1 MYFIY
6 ILVIAVAVLTILAGI
21 ALVFGSSKSE
31 RVHSLWFLLAAVGE
45 VIWAV
50 SIAVFLSLGN
60 GSVDYG
66 VAPWLVLGIYVGALV
81 MDAALLAYIAWKYKI
96 GKIVS
101 TIFVIAA
108 GILIVLLAY
117 DPSIL
122 YSSIILRD
130 TGNSVTIGLNA
141 YYICYVAFFC
151 LLNFVIFLFLA
162 YKIRHDNNKKSRQ
175 GYLSFL
181 IGLMATGILSA
192 IFDLILPLFRYDLIW
207 VGPITIGLTILGFYF
222 SILKY
227 KIVSLNTRSLKLL
240 SAIVIVSGAFI
251 AYLLIFH
258 LVFSALFKVSN
269 PSYQVI
275 LLNFIMVAI
284 VVALVPAL
292 MEVANMVKS
301 LIMTKQ
307 INLPYIVKKLSTIN
321 PKKSNLKEISGFLSE
336 YMHFSYIGF
345 LVNGRFYVADDCK
358 IPNDFLPH
366 IEKLAIPTHGA
377 WQNIA
382 PLGENNLKDF
392 EISNIAI
399 LAGASGE
406 VFGQMVFGKPVS
418 KTNVGSRDLVEILM
432 IVSLMGT
439 MLEDGSRSNSKKH

>member
-6 ILVIAVAVLTILAGI
+6 ILVIAVALLTILAGI
-21 ALVFGSSKSE
+21 ALVLGASKTE

-50 SIAVFLSLGN
+50 SIAVFLSLGD

-81 MDAALLAYIAWKYKI
+81 MDAALLAYIAWRYKI
-96 GKIVS
+96 GKVVS
-101 TIFVIAA
+101 IFFVIAA
-108 GILIVLLAY
+108 GVLIVLLAY

-122 YSSIILRD
+122 YSSIILKD
-130 TGNSVTIGLNA
+130 TGNSVTVGLNA

-151 LLNFVIFLFLA
+151 LLNFVIFLFLT
-162 YKIRHDNNKKSRQ
+162 YKIRHDNNKKSKK
-175 GYLSFL
+175 GYLFFL
-181 IGLMATGILSA
+181 IGLMATGVLSG

-227 KIVSLNTRSLKLL
+227 KIVSMNTRWLKLL
-240 SAIVIVSGAFI
+240 SAIVIINGAFI

-258 LVFSALFKVSN
+258 LVFSAMFKVPN

-284 VVALVPAL
+284 VVALVPAI
-292 MEVANMVKS
+292 MEVGNMVKS

-307 INLPYIVKKLSTIN
+307 VNLPYIVKKLSTID
-321 PKKSNLKEISGFLSE
+321 PKKSNLREISGFLSE

-345 LVNGRFYVADDCK
+345 LINGKFYIADGCK
-358 IPNDFLPH
+358 IPNDFLVH
-366 IEKLAIPTHGA
+366 IEKLPIPAHGV
-377 WQNIA
+377 WQNTT
-382 PLGENNLKDF
+382 PLGENNLKNF
-392 EISNIAI
+392 EISHVAI

-406 VFGQMVFGKPVS
+406 VLGQMVFGKPVS
-418 KTNVGSRDLVEILM
+418 KTNLDSRDLVEISM

-439 MLEDGSRSNSKKH
+439 MLEDGSRGSSKKH